1 MVEDVTNVPNY
12 LRTSW
17 TESSRYYTDDIMD
30 EIWRREASK
39 IASHRIALFSRP
51 FAHSPIETIS
61 WHLSKDP
68 TSILLTCLLVFP
80 RILFAFCFLFLP
92 DAFFS
97 FCDYER
103 QIMMFFCWILNTLAL
118 HIEAAIVFSFLLLF
132 FLAVCASSRRYN
144 DLQRTDAARCKLGS
158 S

>member
-80 RILFAFCFLFLP
+80 RILFVSASCF
-92 DAFFS
+92 
-97 FCDYER
+97 Y
-103 QIMMFFCWILNTLAL
+103 QM
-118 HIEAAIVFSFLLLF
+118 LF
-132 FLAVCASSRRYN
+132 FLLWLWEADHDVFLLNTEYPSVAHRGGHRIFISASFFPCCLRELSTIQRLAANRRCAM
-144 DLQRTDAARCKLGS
+144 QAWF
-158 S
+158 